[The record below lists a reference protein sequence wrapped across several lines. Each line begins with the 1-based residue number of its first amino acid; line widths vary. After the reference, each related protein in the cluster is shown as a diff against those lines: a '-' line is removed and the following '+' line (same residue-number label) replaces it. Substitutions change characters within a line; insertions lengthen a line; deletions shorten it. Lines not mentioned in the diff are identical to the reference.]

1 MMRAGRRLVM
11 RTRRA
16 CAMRA
21 GRRHD
26 GSAAGFSLLEVLVAM
41 VLAGI
46 GISAIA
52 QIFPMAGRG
61 LGESRRETQA
71 TLAGQE
77 KVEQLRA
84 LDLSDGDLTAGA
96 HQDTTLISE
105 TEYARNWFVENDK
118 PLPGMKR
125 VRMQVVR
132 SGEDST
138 SAVVLTS
145 VLGRK

>member
-1 MMRAGRRLVM
+1 MRARCQRS
-11 RTRRA
+11 
-16 CAMRA
+16 
-21 GRRHD
+21 D
-26 GSAAGFSLLEVLVAM
+26 SAAGFSLLEVMVAM

-46 GISAIA
+46 GIAAMA

-84 LDLSDGDLTAGA
+84 LDLSDGLLTAGA
-96 HQDTTLISE
+96 HNDTTLVSE
-105 TEYARNWFVENDK
+105 TPYSRSWFVEDDK

-132 SGEDST
+132 SGEDT
-138 SAVVLTS
+138 TGAVVLTS
-145 VLGRK
+145 VLGRR

>member
-1 MMRAGRRLVM
+1 
-11 RTRRA
+11 
-16 CAMRA
+16 MRA
-21 GRRHD
+21 GRRHS
-26 GSAAGFSLLEVLVAM
+26 GSTAGFSMIELLVAM

-46 GISAIA
+46 GIAAMA

-84 LDLSDGDLTAGA
+84 LELSDGLLTAGA
-96 HQDTTLISE
+96 HQDTTIISD
-105 TEYARNWFVENDK
+105 TQYARSWFVEDDK

-132 SGEDST
+132 TGQDT
-138 SAVVLTS
+138 TAAVVLTS